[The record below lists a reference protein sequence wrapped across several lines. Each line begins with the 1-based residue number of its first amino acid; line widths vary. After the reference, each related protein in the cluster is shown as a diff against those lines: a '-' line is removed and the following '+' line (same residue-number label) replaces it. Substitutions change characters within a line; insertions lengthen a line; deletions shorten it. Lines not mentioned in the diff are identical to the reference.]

1 MDVILDTPFSK
12 VTQLY
17 KIRIGEKVTVSLF
30 NKAKISVL
38 LIYKIND
45 DTDNVFTDYKELE
58 LTNEEYLAWGT
69 DDSYIID
76 LVKRRINELI

>member
-1 MDVILDTPFSK
+1 MDVLLDTPFSK

-17 KIRIGEKVTVSLF
+17 KVRIGENITVSLF

-69 DDSYIID
+69 DDTYIID
-76 LVKRRINELI
+76 LVKSRISELL

>member
-30 NKAKISVL
+30 EKAKISVL

-45 DTDNVFTDYKELE
+45 DIDNVFTDYKELE
-58 LTNEEYLAWGT
+58 LSNEEYLAWGT
-69 DDSYIID
+69 DDTYIID
-76 LVKRRINELI
+76 LVKNRIHELL